1 MTTGMRTIIFPV
13 SDLDRAKAVF
23 GALVGAAPSMEAPYY
38 VQFDVDGLQI
48 GLDPSGP
55 KQGLTGPVPYW
66 TVDDIQTTLQTL
78 ADAGA
83 QQLQGPQDVGGGML
97 IAVVTDA
104 DGNPI
109 GLKQEP

>member
-23 GALVGAAPSMEAPYY
+23 GALFGAAPSMDAPYY

-55 KQGLTGPVPYW
+55 KNGTTGPVPYW
-66 TVDDIQTTLQTL
+66 SVDDIQMTLQTL
-78 ADAGA
+78 TEAGA
-83 QQLQGPQDVGGGML
+83 RELQGPRDVGGGML
-97 IAVVTDA
+97 IATVADP